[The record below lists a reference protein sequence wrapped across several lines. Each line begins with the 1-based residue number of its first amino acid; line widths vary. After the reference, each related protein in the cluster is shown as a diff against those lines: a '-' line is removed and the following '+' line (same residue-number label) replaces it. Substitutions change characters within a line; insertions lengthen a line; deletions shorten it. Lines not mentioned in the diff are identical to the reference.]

1 MAKCR
6 QFTVVNASGLLT
18 SSFLVFLLI
27 IVNRGDP
34 RNFNKIVQS
43 LRLSIFGHTYVI
55 DYAFDEFAIV
65 LDFIISIGNFPYISD
80 LRISYCVGWNRTSA
94 TVLSA
99 LIYPRIYFIVKRG
112 LSSIQ
117 DSNSVSGN
125 KWRSLFFNNLY
136 SLSINSWWIVQ
147 RQKKKR
153 KNYWVLKWFL
163 L

>member
-18 SSFLVFLLI
+18 SSFLVLLLI

-34 RNFNKIVQS
+34 KNFNKIVQS

-55 DYAFDEFAIV
+55 DYAFDEFAII

-80 LRISYCVGWNRTSA
+80 LRISYCVGSNRTSA

-112 LSSIQ
+112 LSKAYKIQ
-117 DSNSVSGN
+117 IPFQVINGDHYLLTIS
-125 KWRSLFFNNLY
+125 Y
-136 SLSINSWWIVQ
+136 SLSINS
-147 RQKKKR
+147 
-153 KNYWVLKWFL
+153 
-163 L
+163 